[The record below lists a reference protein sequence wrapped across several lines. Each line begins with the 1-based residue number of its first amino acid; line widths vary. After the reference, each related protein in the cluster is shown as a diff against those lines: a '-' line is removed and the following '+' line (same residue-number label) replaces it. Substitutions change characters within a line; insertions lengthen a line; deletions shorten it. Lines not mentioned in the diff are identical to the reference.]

1 MKIRIILLC
10 LTSLIFVGCTTS
22 TMTSA
27 LLPLN
32 MRSMN
37 IHTEPQPSTYTMNM
51 VFTEKAMSNKYNNL
65 DYGIRLNIQDSRA
78 QKNVVQRY
86 DGNGA
91 NLPKIN
97 INPGI
102 GSFCTESFRSYMRTM
117 GFQMG
122 SDVATDYLL
131 QIDVKEFHVDYISGI
146 GWQGVVK
153 LNISVYDHT
162 HSIVYSNVEA
172 IGRANQETKNY
183 NSFASANQALNAAFA
198 NVMKDIDWDRIA
210 SFLHRA
216 ASPREEAKKKVT
228 GDGSSTLEHLVVHWN
243 INSRPQGADVYWRVI
258 SKTPD
263 VKNQNYK
270 YLETTPY
277 EGSETLDIKGLSYEN
292 AGLVQIEI
300 KVEKE
305 GYFSQTKKHDVL
317 SLIDDNDINYMFRL
331 VKETE

>member
-1 MKIRIILLC
+1 MNKTEFI
-10 LTSLIFVGCTTS
+10 S
-22 TMTSA
+22 
-27 LLPLN
+27 N
-32 MRSMN
+32 SMN
-37 IHTEPQPSTYTMNM
+37 VRTEPLPKTYTMNM
-51 VFTEKAMSNKYNNL
+51 VLTEKAMSDKYNDL
-65 DYGIRLNIQDSRA
+65 DYGIRLNIQDSRS
-78 QKNVVQRY
+78 QKKVVQRY
-86 DGNGA
+86 DANEA
-91 NLPKIN
+91 NLPEIK

-117 GFQMG
+117 GFHIGFDM
-122 SDVATDYLL
+122 ATDFLL

-146 GWQGVVK
+146 GWQGIVK
-153 LNISVYDHT
+153 LNISVYDHS
-162 HSIVYSNVEA
+162 HSIVYPDVEA
-172 IGRANQETKNY
+172 VGRANQDQGSY
-183 NSFASANQALNAAFA
+183 DSFVTANQALNTAFA

-210 SFLHRA
+210 SFLRRA
-216 ASPREEAKKKVT
+216 SSPKEEANKKVT

-277 EGSETLDIKGLSYEN
+277 EGNETLDIKGLSYNN

-305 GYFSQTKKHDVL
+305 GYYSQTKKHDIL
-317 SLIDDNDINYMFRL
+317 SLIDDNDISYMFRL
-331 VKETE
+331 VKEEVKEEE